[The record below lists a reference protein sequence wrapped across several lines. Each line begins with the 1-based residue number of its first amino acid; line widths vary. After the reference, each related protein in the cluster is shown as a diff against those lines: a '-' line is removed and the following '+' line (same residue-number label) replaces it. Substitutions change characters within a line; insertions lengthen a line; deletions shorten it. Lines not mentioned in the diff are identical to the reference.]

1 MLLTTNRVVVYIVM
15 KKILKKQIL
24 INGYNLRGYPVGI
37 ANVVINFINQ
47 ISKYDEF
54 EIEVVV
60 FPDIP
65 ECITSRLEKSNN
77 LKITKIGCLN
87 PFIWLFYYFKKYV
100 NQNKPSIL
108 WSPTPI
114 LPLLIDK
121 KIKKVITIHDFVST
135 DFRDTMTLK
144 GRLVTALVE
153 KKTIRSADLIW
164 TVSNYT
170 KQRLLELYPEVN
182 YKNIVVG
189 SAPDSYFKKVSV
201 KDINSFLEKNGID
214 KDFILFVGSLEPR
227 KNLKFLLEVFKQLHS
242 DIGYKLVVV
251 GARKWGATD
260 IRYIVEQEGFPREDV
275 KFLNFISEEELRF
288 LYNISK
294 CYVSTSLNEGF
305 GLPQAEAMK
314 CECPVVTAHNS
325 AMVEIV
331 GDAGVTVEGWDK
343 VAWVNAIKLA
353 ITNKEDIVKKQNAK
367 IKKYSWNEVS
377 KNIIKAIK
385 EI

>member
-1 MLLTTNRVVVYIVM
+1 MYSYISMNQIV
-15 KKILKKQIL
+15 KKQIL

-47 ISKYDEF
+47 ISKCDEF

-65 ECITSRLEKSNN
+65 DCITSRIDKSNN

-87 PFIWLFYYFKKYV
+87 PFIWLFYYFNKYV
-100 NQNKPSIL
+100 NQKRPSLL

-114 LPLLIDK
+114 LPLLIDR
-121 KIKKVITIHDFVST
+121 KIKKIVTIHDFVST

-144 GRLVTALVE
+144 GRLVTTLVE
-153 KKTIRSADLIW
+153 KKTIKTANLIW

-170 KQRLLELYPEVN
+170 KQRLLELYPEIN
-182 YKNIVVG
+182 SKTIVVG
-189 SAPDSYFKKVSV
+189 SAPDSYFKKIAFEE
-201 KDINSFLEKNGID
+201 KNYFLKKNGID

-227 KNLKFLLEVFKQLHS
+227 KNLKFLLEVFKQLHC
-242 DIGYKLVVV
+242 DISYQLVVV
-251 GARKWGATD
+251 GARKWGTTD
-260 IRYIVEQEGFPREDV
+260 IKYIVEQDGFPREDV
-275 KFLNFISEEELRF
+275 IFLNFISEEELRF
-288 LYNISK
+288 LYNIAS

-305 GLPQAEAMK
+305 GLPQSEAMK

-325 AMVEIV
+325 AMVEVV
-331 GDAGVTVEGWDK
+331 GGAGITVEGWDK
-343 VAWVNAIKLA
+343 TAWTDAIKLA
-353 ITNKEDIVKKQNAK
+353 IANKEEIVKKQNKK
-367 IKKYSWNEVS
+367 IEKYSWDEVS
-377 KNIIKAIK
+377 KDIINAIK